1 MGRSTRTQGTSAER
15 GGAQGT
21 TPCPCPFVVDDR
33 TIAGH
38 AQDIRLRLYRPLI
51 GLAVPA
57 LLYLHGGGFTSGSLE
72 EAEETAAAIAAET
85 PALVVSVGYSLAPAH
100 PFPTAAQDAYR
111 AALWTAETAPS
122 LGVAHGGLGVVGYD
136 AGGHVA
142 ASLTFLARDLGGVSL
157 AAQAL
162 LGPMLDPSLTRASR
176 GGIGDADSKADGKAG
191 ATARLLDSTIADCA
205 RCYRAY
211 LPEAAQRLHPYAAP
225 LESRRLGGLPPAL
238 IVTAQ
243 NDMLRTEAEQ
253 YAAGLIAAGVPTEVT
268 RFPAISH
275 DALPGHRPALL
286 AVSDFLRRR
295 LPAVRT

>member
-1 MGRSTRTQGTSAER
+1 MERSTRTQGTGTER
-15 GGAQGT
+15 GRAQGT
-21 TPCPCPFVVDDR
+21 APCPFAVDDR

-38 AQDIRLRLYRPLI
+38 TQDIRLRLYRPLI

-72 EAEETAAAIAAET
+72 EAEETASAIAAET

-111 AALWTAETAPS
+111 AALWTAGEARS
-122 LGVAHGGLGVVGYD
+122 LRLARGGLGVVGYD

-142 ASLTFLARDLGGVSL
+142 TSLTFLARDLGGVSL

-176 GGIGDADSKADGKAG
+176 SGIGDTDGKA
-191 ATARLLDSTIADCA
+191 ATTARLFDSTMADCA

-275 DALPGHRPALL
+275 DALPGHKPALQ

-295 LPAVRT
+295 LPRSLPAARA

>member
-1 MGRSTRTQGTSAER
+1 MSRLSGQSRTRKTT
-15 GGAQGT
+15 GA
-21 TPCPCPFVVDDR
+21 PCPLAVDDR

-51 GLAVPA
+51 GLTVPA

-72 EAEETAAAIAAET
+72 EAETAAATIAGAV

-100 PFPTAAQDAYR
+100 CFPTAAHDAHH
-111 AALWTAETAPS
+111 AALWTAAS
-122 LGVAHGGLGVVGYD
+122 ARDLNIAGGGLGVAGHD

-142 ASLTFLARDLGGVSL
+142 ASLTFLARDLGDVDIR
-157 AAQAL
+157 AQAL
-162 LGPMLDPSLTRASR
+162 LGPMLDPSLTRA
-176 GGIGDADSKADGKAG
+176 DGARAVQSDVP
-191 ATARLLDSTIADCA
+191 ATAYA

-211 LPEAAQRLHPYAAP
+211 LPDSAQRLHPYAAP
-225 LESRRLGGLPPAL
+225 LDSRRLAGLPPAL

-243 NDMLRTEAEQ
+243 NDVLRIEAEQ

-275 DALPGHRPALL
+275 AALPGHRPALL
-286 AVSDFLRRR
+286 ATADFFRRR
-295 LPAVRT
+295 LSPADVAGAPV